1 MKIKNGTKSKPRTYL
16 LLRLSN
22 SSEIQVES
30 RGEEKNRVVGREK
43 KFVADS
49 SSFSP
54 IALTD
59 VDGHVASD
67 DFLRH
72 PRQRLC
78 LAGSGFGHFKRW
90 EWIWTLLK
98 SSRCMV
104 SFPQKCA
111 T

>member
-1 MKIKNGTKSKPRTYL
+1 M
-16 LLRLSN
+16 
-22 SSEIQVES
+22 QVES
-30 RGEEKNRVVGREK
+30 RGERKKRVVGEREK
-43 KFVADS
+43 KCVADS

-54 IALTD
+54 VALAD

-78 LAGSGFGHFKRW
+78 PAGSGFGQFKRW

-98 SSRCMV
+98 RSRCMV
-104 SFPQKCA
+104 SFPQNKF
-111 T
+111 TLKMMERK